1 MSTSPQPDS
10 ALPQTR
16 PTLRGSFGMS
26 AATHWLAAATAQSVL
41 ERDGNAFDAAVAA
54 AFVLHVVEPHLNGP
68 GGDLVAVF
76 ATAEDPSPRVLA
88 GQGHAP
94 RGATVEHMR
103 AQGLDRVPGAGAL
116 AAAVPGSVDSWLWLL
131 ARHGTWEVADVLA
144 YAVHYA
150 EQGFP
155 VVPQLARTIAAVE
168 GLFRDHWTTSYA
180 LWMPGGKVPEP
191 YSVLTNPAYAT
202 TLRRLAAAGGAT
214 RADRVEAARQAWT
227 RGFVAR
233 QAAEFA
239 ARPHRHS
246 CGCDHAG
253 VITAEDF
260 ADFTPSTE
268 TAVTTAFRGVT
279 IAKAGMWS
287 QGPVLLQ
294 ALGILDHVGDS
305 RLDLS
310 TAEGIHTVAEATKLA
325 MADREAYYG
334 HLPPDRAA
342 AVLERLLDPVY
353 AARRAA
359 LITAE
364 ASTRFRPGDI
374 GIPPF
379 VPPLVEEGAQDGP
392 DAKGAGGDGTAAGA
406 ARDRAAG
413 TGEPTVAPTG
423 ETRGDTCH
431 LDVVDRW
438 GNIISATPSG
448 GWLQSSPAIPS
459 LGFALGTRLQMTWLD
474 PAAPSC
480 LTPGRRPRTTLSPTL
495 LLRDGKPV
503 AALGTPGGDQQDQ
516 WQLLYL
522 IRTLVHGCDPQEAID
537 APAFHTTAF
546 PGSFWPR
553 TWTPAGLVVEE
564 RVGPEVVAELRR
576 RGHAVTVSGP
586 WTLGRL
592 SVVTR
597 DPATG
602 RLQAA
607 ANPRGAQ
614 GYAVGR

>member
-1 MSTSPQPDS
+1 
-10 ALPQTR
+10 
-16 PTLRGSFGMS
+16 MS
-26 AATHWLAAATAQSVL
+26 AATHWLATATAQSVL

-54 AFVLHVVEPHLNGP
+54 AFVLHVAEPHLNGP

-76 ATAEDPSPRVLA
+76 ATAEDPAPRVLA

-94 RGATVEHMR
+94 RGATVEHLR
-103 AQGLDRVPGAGAL
+103 AQGMDRVPGAGAL
-116 AAAVPGSVDSWLWLL
+116 AAAVPGAVDSWLWLL

-144 YAVHYA
+144 YAAHYA
-150 EQGFP
+150 ERGFP

-168 GLFRDHWTTSYA
+168 GLFREHWTTSYA

-191 YSVLTNPAYAT
+191 NGTLTNPAYAA
-202 TLRRLAAAGGAT
+202 TLRRLAAAGGTT
-214 RADRVEAARQAWT
+214 RTDRVEAARTAWT
-227 RGFVAR
+227 RGFVAE

-260 ADFTPSTE
+260 ADFVPATE
-268 TAVTTAFRGVT
+268 PAVTAVFRGVT
-279 IAKAGMWS
+279 VAKAGLWS

-294 ALGILDHVGDS
+294 TLGILDHVGDS
-305 RLDLS
+305 RIDLS
-310 TAEGIHTVAEATKLA
+310 TGLGIHTVTEAMKLA

-342 AVLERLLDPVY
+342 SVLERLLDPAY

-359 LITAE
+359 LITDE
-364 ASTRFRPGDI
+364 ASTRLRPGDI
-374 GIPPF
+374 GITPF
-379 VPPLVEEGAQDGP
+379 VPPLTVDGEDGEENA
-392 DAKGAGGDGTAAGA
+392 AATGGGTAGA
-406 ARDRAAG
+406 
-413 TGEPTVAPTG
+413 GEPTVARNG

-438 GNIISATPSG
+438 GNIIAATPSG

-474 PAAPSC
+474 PAAPSY

-495 LLRDGKPV
+495 LLRDGQPV

-522 IRTLVHGCDPQEAID
+522 IRTLVHGLDPQEAID
-537 APAFHTTAF
+537 APAFHTTAV
-546 PGSFWPR
+546 PSSFWPR

-564 RVGPEVVAELRR
+564 RVGGEAVAELRR

-592 SVVTR
+592 STVTR

-602 RLQAA
+602 ELRAA

-614 GYAVGR
+614 GYAAGR